1 MIRVL
6 SCALLVTYL
15 SLGLGCTSEPASAPA
30 AGDNK
35 PAAGVTKASPGPAGD
50 PTPPLDGGRVET
62 TLPQGWKLLPK
73 RNEYLVAAYHEDK
86 TGVPRI
92 LLTSTESDLPD
103 STSAEQLAE
112 LESAIQKELGPEKGQ
127 NVRRIEVGGHHYVRH
142 DRTMKFRGTPSQGTS
157 LETVKAG
164 HRYRVELQTYADDV
178 DTYLP
183 ALYRMAAD
191 LKVSG
196 GEPAAEAEVEETDEA
211 PPAAEEEEAAEPA
224 DAS

>member
-6 SCALLVTYL
+6 SCALLVTSLAL
-15 SLGLGCTSEPASAPA
+15 SLGCTSETGSAPA
-30 AGDNK
+30 AGDSK
-35 PAAGVTKASPGPAGD
+35 PAGVTKANPGPAGD

-73 RNEYLVAAYHEDK
+73 RNEYLAAAYHEDK

-92 LLTSTESDLPD
+92 LLTSTPSELPD
-103 STSAEQLAE
+103 SSSADQLAE
-112 LESAIQKELGPEKGQ
+112 LESAIQKELGPEKGNGTQ
-127 NVRRIEVGGHHYVRH
+127 QVQIGDHHYVRH
-142 DRTMKFRGTPSQGTS
+142 DRTMKFRGLPSQGIS
-157 LETVKAG
+157 LETVKSG
-164 HRYRVELQTYADDV
+164 HRYKVELQTYTDEV

-183 ALYRMAAD
+183 ALYRMAVD

-196 GEPAAEAEVEETDEA
+196 GEPAVEPPAEETDEA
-211 PPAAEEEEAAEPA
+211 PPQAEEEDEPA